1 MQLDQWI
8 RFHPHDIALADAYNE
23 RCWSRVRLNVALDKA
38 LDDCDAAIDLD
49 GKAAS
54 YLDSRGWVRLR
65 MGQWARAKSD
75 FDKALASKP
84 EFTNSL
90 YGRGVAQARLGNAA
104 ASEADLAA
112 ARKLQ
117 PTIVED
123 MRQRGLA
130 LEQPGEQR

>member
-1 MQLDQWI
+1 MPAQVLVQLDQWI

-23 RCWSRVRLNVALDKA
+23 RCWSRVQLDVALDKA
-38 LDDCDAAIDLD
+38 LDDCDAAVDLD
-49 GKAAS
+49 GKAAT

-75 FDKALASKP
+75 FGKALAKDP
-84 EFTNSL
+84 GLTTSL
-90 YGRGVAQARLGNAA
+90 YGRSIAQGRLGDAA

-117 PTIVED
+117 ATIVED
-123 MRQRGLA
+123 MRRLGLV
-130 LEQPGEQR
+130 P